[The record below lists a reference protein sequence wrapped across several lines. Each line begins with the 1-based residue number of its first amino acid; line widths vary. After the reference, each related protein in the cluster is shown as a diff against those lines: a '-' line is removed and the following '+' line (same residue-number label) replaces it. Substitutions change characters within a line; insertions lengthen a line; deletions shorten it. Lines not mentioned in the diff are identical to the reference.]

1 MIQFLEPF
9 ALLFAGLY
17 GVLVFF
23 YLWERWRRRV
33 PVPSLLLWEAVRED
47 TIRARRFRPDL
58 LFLLQ
63 LLLLTSLIV
72 GLARPYWPDR
82 AGGQIHGR
90 HIFVLDT
97 SASMQARE
105 RAGSRFE
112 EARNQALQ
120 QLRGLGAD
128 DEVMLIAAAHTPEVV
143 VGFTRDHAAVEN
155 ALTHSAPTDTGGDLA
170 VALAFAE
177 SARQRS
183 DVPTAVDV
191 FTDVPRSQ
199 LSPPLRDTAR
209 VFQVGETDDNLAIEG
224 LQIFQGRFQDYR
236 GARAYVRVENFSHRE
251 RHGFLTVRLENQV
264 VNRSG
269 FTIPPRESRGF
280 LVHDFPGPGRV
291 VAQLEVTD
299 ALAVD
304 NIAYGWIRPVTRARL
319 LLVSAPSPLVDDLR
333 DLVAATPALDL
344 HVVRPEDFGPE
355 QAQQATVT
363 IFHRVVPAVPPP
375 VNALYIYPPANN
387 PFFPVLGDA
396 TNVEVLDWN
405 THHAALQ
412 SLRPLASLPLQRARI
427 VAPPAW
433 SDTLLWSRT
442 IDREFPLA
450 FAGEHDGQRL
460 ACITFDLE
468 AERLLSTDNVNFFL
482 FFMNVLGW
490 LTPEQLDAA
499 VVRTGEVYV
508 FGQLPAQP
516 VRVRDPHGA
525 TQTLP
530 ASQTSLEPLFA
541 GEYRIAA
548 DGTGRTVLANF
559 VDPLESDIGRASRE
573 PPLVPTSL
581 QQADAKRADA
591 ARHVPQNDYGGWL
604 YAAALALFVLEWAVA
619 RWTGAG
625 RFAS

>member
-1 MIQFLEPF
+1 MIQFLEPL
-9 ALLFAGLY
+9 ALLFSGLY

-72 GLARPYWPDR
+72 GLARPYWRDHD
-82 AGGQIHGR
+82 GGQMSGR

-105 RAGSRFE
+105 RSASRFE
-112 EARNQALQ
+112 EARNQALK
-120 QLRGLGAD
+120 QLRGLDAD
-128 DEVMLIAAAHTPEVV
+128 DEVMLITAARNPEVM
-143 VGFTRDHAAVEN
+143 VGFTRDHAAVEK
-155 ALTHSAPTDTGGDLA
+155 ALLQSVPTDTSGDLA
-170 VALAFAE
+170 VALAFTE

-183 DVPTAVDV
+183 DLPTAVDV
-191 FTDVPRSQ
+191 FTDIPRSQ
-199 LSPPLRDTAR
+199 LPPSLRDTVR
-209 VFQVGETDDNLAIEG
+209 VFQVGESDDNLAIEG
-224 LQIFQGRFQDYR
+224 LQIYQGRFQDYR

-251 RHGFLTVRLENQV
+251 GHGFLTVRLEDQV

-304 NIAYGWIRPVTRARL
+304 NVAYGWIRPVTRARL
-319 LLVSAPSPLVDDLR
+319 LLISAPSPLIDDLR
-333 DLVAATPALDL
+333 ALAAATPALEL
-344 HVVRPEDFGPE
+344 QVVRPEDFRPE
-355 QAQQATVT
+355 QAQRATVT
-363 IFHRVVPAVPPP
+363 IFHRVAPEVPPP
-375 VNALYIYPPANN
+375 TNALYIYPPRDN
-387 PFFPVLGDA
+387 PFFPASGDA
-396 TNVEVLDWN
+396 INVEVLDWDAR
-405 THHAALQ
+405 HAALQ

-427 VAPPAW
+427 IAAPDW
-433 SDTLLWSRT
+433 SQTLLWSRT
-442 IDREFPLA
+442 IEREFPLA
-450 FAGEHDGQRL
+450 FAGEHDGQRI

-482 FFMNVLGW
+482 FFMNLLGW
-490 LTPEQLDAA
+490 LTPEPVDAA
-499 VVRTGEVYV
+499 VLHTGEVYA

-516 VRVRDPHGA
+516 VRVRDPHGE

-530 ASQTSLEPLFA
+530 ANQTTIEPLFA
-541 GEYRIAA
+541 GAYRISS
-548 DGTGRTVLANF
+548 DGTGRTLLANF
-559 VDPLESDIGRASRE
+559 FDPLESDIGRASRE
-573 PPLVPTSL
+573 PPIAPSRV
-581 QQADAKRADA
+581 QQPDSQRADA
-591 ARHVPQNDYGGWL
+591 ARRVPQNDYSSWL
-604 YAAALALFVLEWAVA
+604 YAAALALFVIEWAVA
-619 RWTGAG
+619 RVG
-625 RFAS
+625 RVTS